1 MAVVAITLHVLAV
14 IVWVGGMF
22 FGFAALRPTLNSLDT
37 LAAARIWAGVLGR
50 FLPWVWGAIAVILA
64 SGVYMV
70 FNSYDGFAH
79 VPWFVQFM
87 MGVGLIM
94 MAAMGHVT
102 FAPFKRL
109 RRAVAGNDAVAATK
123 AMRQIRIIMGVALAL
138 GIAVV
143 IVIMSGA
150 YFSTD

>member
-1 MAVVAITLHVLAV
+1 MPVVAITLHIIAV
-14 IVWVGGMF
+14 IVWVGGLF
-22 FGFAALRPTLNSLDT
+22 LSVVALRPTLDGMEPQ
-37 LAAARIWAGVLGR
+37 AAARIWVGVLGR

-64 SGVYMV
+64 SGIYMV
-70 FNSYDGFAH
+70 FNSYDDFAH
-79 VPWFVQFM
+79 APWFVQFM

-94 MAAMGHVT
+94 MAAMGHLT

-109 RRAVAGNDAVAATK
+109 RRAVAGNDAVAAAK
-123 AMRQIRIIMGVALAL
+123 AMRQVRIIMGVALAL

-150 YFSTD
+150 YFTTD

>member
-14 IVWVGGMF
+14 IVWVGGLF
-22 FGFAALRPTLNSLDT
+22 LGFMALRPTLNGMDT
-37 LAAARIWAGVLGR
+37 LQAARIWAGVLGR
-50 FLPWVWGAIAVILA
+50 FLPWVWGAIAAILA

-87 MGVGLIM
+87 MGVGLMM
-94 MAAMGHVT
+94 MAAMGHLT

-109 RRAVAGNDAVAATK
+109 KGALARDDAAVAAK
-123 AMRQIRIIMGVALAL
+123 AMRQIRIITGVALAL
-138 GIAVV
+138 GVAVV

>member
-14 IVWVGGMF
+14 IVWIGGMF
-22 FGFAALRPTLNSLDT
+22 FGFVALRPTLNGLDT
-37 LAAARIWAGVLGR
+37 LSAARIWAGVLGQ

-64 SGVYMV
+64 SGTYMV

-87 MGVGLIM
+87 MGVGLMM

-109 RRAVAGNDAVAATK
+109 KGAVARGDEAVAAK
-123 AMRQIRIIMGVALAL
+123 AMHQVRMIMAVTLAL